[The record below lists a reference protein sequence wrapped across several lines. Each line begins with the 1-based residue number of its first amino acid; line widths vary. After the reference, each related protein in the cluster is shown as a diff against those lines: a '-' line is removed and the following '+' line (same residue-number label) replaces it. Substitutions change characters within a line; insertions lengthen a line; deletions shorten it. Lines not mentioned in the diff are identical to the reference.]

1 MGILD
6 LAIKQDRAK
15 QEEAKEITPITTTS
29 TSPVL
34 QDDNVT
40 QTPSNDKTIY
50 VDGPISNIITHA
62 LNITYANVDKDTSLL
77 SDDNIITQPATEEAA
92 MDTTL
97 VASIYAA
104 VNKAEQLEEMRNSD
118 VYIYATDDSHIE
130 DVDDVNDQIGD
141 LKIALDKCKASRKIF
156 VMESHHL
163 ENPRIALLAT
173 YADEKGF
180 DVIYTRE
187 KLMRSL

>member
-1 MGILD
+1 MHSHRL
-6 LAIKQDRAK
+6 LKSVVCF
-15 QEEAKEITPITTTS
+15 TVLTTS
-29 TSPVL
+29 SDGDV
-34 QDDNVT
+34 QKV
-40 QTPSNDKTIY
+40 Y
-50 VDGPISNIITHA
+50 VDGPISTVITHA
-62 LNITYANVDKDTSLL
+62 LNVVYANDGKDTKLH
-77 SDDNIITQPATEEAA
+77 SDDQILTQPANEEAS
-92 MDTTL
+92 MDSA
-97 VASIYAA
+97 VISSILMANNYRDHNDE
-104 VNKAEQLEEMRNSD
+104 VGPSD

-141 LKIALDKCKASRKIF
+141 LKIALDKCKANRKIF

-187 KLMRSL
+187 KLLRSL